1 MSPWDHPQAA
11 VHYEAFCGCHSRYLE
26 ANAALVAHA
35 QIGPEMSLLDVAAGT
50 GRTAEATLPLL
61 GKDGRVLCMEPSATM
76 RLAGM
81 RRLTDKRVAWSAD
94 LPNAPDGFDRIVCG
108 AAIWQLRPIAEALV
122 RLARLLRSGGALCF
136 NIPALYLQEPDESGG
151 GSDPSLLSLPALLH
165 TMSQE
170 RRTQEPD
177 TSEAPAP
184 LSHGAIEAQLRA
196 AGLRAD
202 SWRFRV
208 RMTQEAYAAWLKI
221 PAAAAGLLGGLSPD
235 QRAQRISSALD
246 LVDRSSWKWERWCG
260 WTAWKH

>member
-11 VHYEAFCGCHSRYLE
+11 VHYEAFCGRHSRYIE

-35 QIGPEMSLLDVAAGT
+35 RIGPEMSLLDVAAGT

-76 RLAGM
+76 RMEGM
-81 RRLTDKRVAWSAD
+81 RRLTDKRVVWRAE
-94 LPNAPDGFDRIVCG
+94 LPNPPDSFDRIVCG
-108 AAIWQLRPIAEALV
+108 AAIWQLRPVAEAFAT
-122 RLARLLRSGGALCF
+122 LARLLRAGGALCF

-165 TMSQE
+165 TMSQH
-170 RRTQEPD
+170 RRTPALD
-177 TSEAPAP
+177 APEAPSP
-184 LSHGAIEAQLRA
+184 LSRAAIEAHLSA

-208 RMTQEAYAAWLKI
+208 RITQEAYAAWLKI
-221 PAAAAGLLGGLSPD
+221 PAAADGLLGGLSPE
-235 QRAQRISSALD
+235 QRAQRITSALGC
-246 LVDRSSWKWERWCG
+246 VDRTSWKWEHWCG